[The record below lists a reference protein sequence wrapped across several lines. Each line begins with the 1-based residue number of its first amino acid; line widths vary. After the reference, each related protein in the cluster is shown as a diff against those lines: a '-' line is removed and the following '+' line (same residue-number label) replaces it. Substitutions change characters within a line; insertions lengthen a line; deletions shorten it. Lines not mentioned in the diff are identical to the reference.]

1 MSCYDTVKILGLDF
15 HNSCVTDAVSIV
27 KSGGLLTAPAA
38 PGLINIRQDLEYYNA
53 LQSASVVIPD
63 SGFMA
68 LIWNSLNKKK
78 INKISGLKFLISFL
92 NDSEI
97 RQTDRILMV
106 DPRPAEAAANLAYL
120 NNNGFNL
127 SNEMSYVAPVYRKN
141 KIEDAALLAYIEEH
155 RPKYVIV
162 NLGGG
167 IQEKLGAYLFNNLS
181 YKPGIIC
188 TGAAIAFLTGHQANI
203 PNWADRFSMGWLCR
217 CIDKPHL
224 YLPRYM
230 KSFRLLSLML
240 RSHINATA

>member
-1 MSCYDTVKILGLDF
+1 MSGHNTVKILGLDF
-15 HNSCVTDAVSIV
+15 HNGCVTDAVSIV
-27 KSGGLLTAPAA
+27 KSGGFLTAPAA
-38 PGLINIRQDLEYYNA
+38 PGLINIRKDLAYYTA
-53 LQSASVVIPD
+53 LRSASVVIAD

-92 NDSEI
+92 NDSEV
-97 RQTDRILMV
+97 RQTDQILMI
-106 DPRPAEAAANLAYL
+106 DPRPEEAAANLAYL

-127 SNEMSYVAPVYRKN
+127 SANMSYVAPIYDKN
-141 KIEDAALLAYIEEH
+141 MVEDAQLLAYIEEKK
-155 RPKYVIV
+155 PQYIII

-188 TGAAIAFLTGHQANI
+188 TGAAIAFLTGHQADI

-217 CIDKPHL
+217 CVDNPNL
-224 YLPRYM
+224 YLPRYL
-230 KSFRLLSLML
+230 KSFRLLSLM
-240 RSHINATA
+240 